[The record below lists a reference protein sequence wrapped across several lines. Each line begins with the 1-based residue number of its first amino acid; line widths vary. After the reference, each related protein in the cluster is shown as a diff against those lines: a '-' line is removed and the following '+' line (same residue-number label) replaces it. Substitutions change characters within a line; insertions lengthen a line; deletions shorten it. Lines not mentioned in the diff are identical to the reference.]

1 MFRTWILMLTFL
13 VLLVLTGCNVS
24 ITNPTSTVFSAPGR
38 SPVTYSV
45 SPLSLD
51 AFSSITPLGN
61 LNPPSHTF
69 PSNHIYFVLNPGVW
83 EIRAPADGIITGL
96 RSETSNDYNIYIAHT
111 STFETQFRHVE
122 KLADWILNQTGQLE
136 PAGENDEP
144 QIKVNIPVKACDI
157 IATTEIHSSGGHT
170 QHCVDMYATNLEVF
184 LPGFIY
190 PEHQPPNEIHRVS
203 ALDYF
208 EKSLQESLYN
218 KVKRTA
224 EPRGGKID
232 FDQPGRLVGDWFAG
246 TNDPSK
252 VWEWA
257 SQLAFVYDVDDPT
270 QVRITVGGTL
280 ATGVGV
286 FSIDNNAPDPATIST
301 ASGLAVYHL
310 QGVWENSGNYTLLVK
325 MLDDERIEVEAFP
338 GSLFDAQFT
347 TAAVIYH
354 R

>member
-13 VLLVLTGCNVS
+13 VLLFLTGCNVS
-24 ITNPTSTVFSAPGR
+24 IPNPASKVFSAPGR
-38 SPVTYSV
+38 GPVTYSV

-51 AFSSITPLGN
+51 AFSNIMPLGN

-83 EIRAPADGIITGL
+83 EIRAPADGIISGL

-136 PAGENDEP
+136 PAGEMDEP
-144 QIKVNIPVKACDI
+144 QITVNIPVKAGDV

-170 QHCVDMYATNLEVF
+170 QHCVDMYATNLEVY
-184 LPGFIY
+184 LTGFIH
-190 PEHQPPNEIHRVS
+190 PEHQPLDENHRVS

-208 EKSLQESLYN
+208 EKSIQESLYN

-224 EPRGGKID
+224 EPRGGKFD
-232 FDQPGRLVGDWFAG
+232 FDQPGRLVGDWLTG
-246 TNDPSK
+246 EK
-252 VWEWA
+252 WEWA
-257 SQLAFVYDVDDPT
+257 GQLAFVYDVDDPT

-286 FSIDNNAPDPATIST
+286 FSIDNDAPDPATIST
-301 ASGLAVYHL
+301 ASGLVVYHL
-310 QGVWENSGNYTLLVK
+310 QGVWENLGTYTLLVK

-338 GSLFDAQFT
+338 GSLYDAQFT
-347 TAAVIYH
+347 AAAVIYN